1 MTGFQALRIAGS
13 IGLFCLRHA
22 VAMALTIAIPCLLW
36 TVAYL
41 GLLLYATVTGGGPG
55 GPLAYPVGLLFVLA
69 GAAGACLVLLFPA
82 TAAAEWIA
90 RRLSLPI
97 LAQIPISIGFLAIL
111 SLLLTLILGQ
121 RFPQALPLAPGQKL
135 NPVITAAALFSA
147 HLLPLGFYWWIAQ
160 IGPLLS
166 ALFARLRFLF
176 PR

>member
-69 GAAGACLVLLFPA
+69 TATAACLFLLFPS
-82 TAAAEWIA
+82 TALAEWIG
-90 RRLSLPI
+90 RRRSLPI
-97 LAQIPISIGFLAIL
+97 LTQIPISIGILAIL
-111 SLLLTLILGQ
+111 SVLLTLILDQ

-135 NPVITAAALFSA
+135 NPSITATALFCA
-147 HLLPLGFYWWIAQ
+147 HLLPLGCYWWIAQ
-160 IGPLLS
+160 SIPLLT
-166 ALFARLRFLF
+166 ALFSRLIALF
-176 PR
+176 RT